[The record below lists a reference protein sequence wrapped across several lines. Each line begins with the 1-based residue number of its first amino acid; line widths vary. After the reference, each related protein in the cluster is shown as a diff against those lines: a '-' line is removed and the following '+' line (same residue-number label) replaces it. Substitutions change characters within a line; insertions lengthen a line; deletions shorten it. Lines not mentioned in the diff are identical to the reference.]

1 MFRFGG
7 GAIGVAV
14 ASVLHGAF
22 FNSHF
27 IARLSETPLSAAQ
40 QRLLEQPGAV
50 ERLRQLESGLM
61 ASQIEQIRLAFH
73 ESFAAAFAN
82 TLRLNVIL
90 PIMIAVLVI
99 VLMGR
104 QNKSAES
111 STVDRSP
118 NESFSK

>member
-1 MFRFGG
+1 
-7 GAIGVAV
+7 V
-14 ASVLHGAF
+14 
-22 FNSHF
+22 
-27 IARLSETPLSAAQ
+27 SAAQ

-90 PIMIAVLVI
+90 PIVIAVLVI
-99 VLMGR
+99 TLMG
-104 QNKSAES
+104 QQSKDAEPLKS
-111 STVDRSP
+111 
-118 NESFSK
+118 

>member
-1 MFRFGG
+1 
-7 GAIGVAV
+7 
-14 ASVLHGAF
+14 
-22 FNSHF
+22 
-27 IARLSETPLSAAQ
+27 
-40 QRLLEQPGAV
+40 
-50 ERLRQLESGLM
+50 M

-73 ESFAAAFAN
+73 ESFAAAFAS

-104 QNKSAES
+104 QNKSAEAL
-111 STVDRSP
+111 TVDRSP

>member
-1 MFRFGG
+1 
-7 GAIGVAV
+7 
-14 ASVLHGAF
+14 
-22 FNSHF
+22 
-27 IARLSETPLSAAQ
+27 
-40 QRLLEQPGAV
+40 
-50 ERLRQLESGLM
+50 M
-61 ASQIEQIRLAFH
+61 ANQIEQIRLAFH

-104 QNKSAES
+104 QRKSVEAL
-111 STVDRSP
+111 TVDSSP